1 LKKDQDSE
9 TWIIEFEELWVILET
24 VESSILENQFVH
36 IWNSLTL
43 NFKLL
48 LTKMEARVGNPERPL
63 TIEEIRGEITL
74 CIERLDTRSVR
85 CIKGNLLKE
94 QALFIGQFHEE
105 CCNYRQLGHKLF
117 QCKKMPSMYQGKD
130 KQYSCKLK
138 ENVIFTEV

>member
-48 LTKMEARVGNPERPL
+48 LAKMEARVGNPERPL
-63 TIEEIRGEITL
+63 TIEEIR
-74 CIERLDTRSVR
+74 
-85 CIKGNLLKE
+85 
-94 QALFIGQFHEE
+94 EE
-105 CCNYRQLGHKLF
+105 
-117 QCKKMPSMYQGKD
+117 
-130 KQYSCKLK
+130 
-138 ENVIFTEV
+138 